1 MKGTF
6 YNFFLFGDDCSTILQ
21 FLDIQVDFKNLIPE
35 VDMVFAA
42 FVQSA
47 LELNYF

>member
-6 YNFFLFGDDCSTILQ
+6 HNFFLFGDDCSTILQ

-47 LELNYF
+47 LELNNF